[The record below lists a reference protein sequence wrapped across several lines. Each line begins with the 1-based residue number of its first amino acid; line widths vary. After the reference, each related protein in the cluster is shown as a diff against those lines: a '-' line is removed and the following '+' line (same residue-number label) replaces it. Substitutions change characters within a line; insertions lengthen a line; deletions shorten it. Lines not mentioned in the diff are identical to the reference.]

1 MMKIE
6 TLPIHIVD
14 DDASVREALRFLL
27 QSLGYDAHTW
37 PDGRSFLDEA
47 DIGKGGVVILDI
59 RMPHLSGQE
68 LYQHL
73 IEADSTLA
81 VIILT
86 GHADVPMAVE
96 MLKKGV
102 VDFLQ
107 KPVALAQMATALDN
121 ALAQAE
127 RNLLCCRLR
136 GLYDSLSPR
145 EKQVTE
151 LVLQGKTNKMIA
163 DELYIAVRTVE
174 VQRASAMQKM
184 QVDNL
189 PEFVRA
195 VNQACMKPS

>member
-1 MMKIE
+1 MKPD

-14 DDASVREALRFLL
+14 DDASVREALLYLL
-27 QSLGYDAHTW
+27 QSLGYDAQTW
-37 PDGRSFLDEA
+37 PDGRSFLDGA

-68 LYQHL
+68 LYQLL
-73 IEADSTLA
+73 IEAKSTLA

-107 KPVALAQMATALDN
+107 KPVALAQMDVALEN

-136 GLYDSLSPR
+136 SLYASLSPR

-151 LVLQGKTNKMIA
+151 LVLQGKTNRMIA

-195 VNQACMKPS
+195 VNQACMKP

>member
-1 MMKIE
+1 MKPD

-14 DDASVREALRFLL
+14 DDASVREALLYLL
-27 QSLGYDAHTW
+27 QSLGYDAQTW
-37 PDGRSFLDEA
+37 PDGRSFLDGA

-68 LYQHL
+68 LYQLL
-73 IEADSTLA
+73 IEAKSTLA

-107 KPVALAQMATALDN
+107 KPVALAQMDVALEN

-127 RNLLCCRLR
+127 RSLLCCRLR
-136 GLYDSLSPR
+136 SLYASLSPR

-151 LVLQGKTNKMIA
+151 LVLQGKTNRMIA

-195 VNQACMKPS
+195 VNQACMEK

>member
-1 MMKIE
+1 
-6 TLPIHIVD
+6 
-14 DDASVREALRFLL
+14 
-27 QSLGYDAHTW
+27 
-37 PDGRSFLDEA
+37 
-47 DIGKGGVVILDI
+47 
-59 RMPHLSGQE
+59 
-68 LYQHL
+68 
-73 IEADSTLA
+73 
-81 VIILT
+81 
-86 GHADVPMAVE
+86 
-96 MLKKGV
+96 
-102 VDFLQ
+102 
-107 KPVALAQMATALDN
+107 MATALDN

-145 EKQVTE
+145 EKQVAE

>member
-1 MMKIE
+1 MSANTE

-14 DDASVREALRFLL
+14 DDVSVREALLFLL
-27 QSLGYDAHTW
+27 QSLGYDARTW
-37 PDGRSFLDEA
+37 PDGRSFLEGA

-59 RMPHLSGQE
+59 RMPHLSGEE

-73 IEADSTLA
+73 LEANSTMA
-81 VIILT
+81 VIVLT
-86 GHADVPMAVE
+86 GHADVPMAVN

-107 KPVALAQMATALDN
+107 KPVTLAQMDVALGN

-127 RNLLCCRLR
+127 QNRRSGHLR
-136 GLYDSLSPR
+136 ALYESLSPR
-145 EKQVTE
+145 EKQVTD
-151 LVLQGKTNKMIA
+151 LVLQGKTNKVIA

-174 VQRASAMQKM
+174 VQRSSAMQKM

-189 PEFVRA
+189 PDFVRA
-195 VNQACMKPS
+195 VNQACMKK